1 MENTVISIGR
11 QFGAGGRT
19 IGQKLAERFGFKY
32 YDKELITLA
41 AKEIGFDVDI
51 FEKADE
57 KPGFM
62 RFFQNIIGNSCFDD
76 NYMSNTALFKVQSDV
91 IKKLSEDGPCVIVGR
106 CSDYVLRNN
115 PKMVSIFLSANEED
129 KVKLV
134 TKRSGVSE
142 EKALKLIRNTNSK
155 RADYYNT
162 YSGRE
167 WGVASNY
174 HLCVDVS
181 SLGIDKT
188 VDLIEKFV
196 RERNGL

>member
-1 MENTVISIGR
+1 
-11 QFGAGGRT
+11 
-19 IGQKLAERFGFKY
+19 
-32 YDKELITLA
+32 
-41 AKEIGFDVDI
+41 
-51 FEKADE
+51 
-57 KPGFM
+57 
-62 RFFQNIIGNSCFDD
+62 
-76 NYMSNTALFKVQSDV
+76 VQSDV
-91 IKKLSEDGPCVIVGR
+91 IKKLAEDGPCVIVGR

-115 PKMVSIFLSANEED
+115 PKLVSVFLSANEED

-174 HLCVDVS
+174 HLCIDVS

-188 VDLIEKFV
+188 VDFIEKFV

>member
-1 MENTVISIGR
+1 M
-11 QFGAGGRT
+11 GGEC
-19 IGQKLAERFGFKY
+19 L
-32 YDKELITLA
+32 
-41 AKEIGFDVDI
+41 
-51 FEKADE
+51 
-57 KPGFM
+57 
-62 RFFQNIIGNSCFDD
+62 DD
-76 NYMSNTALFKVQSDV
+76 NYMSNTSLFKVQSDV
-91 IKKLSEDGPCVIVGR
+91 IKKLAEDGPCVIVGR

-115 PKMVSIFLSANEED
+115 PKLVSVFLSANEED

-174 HLCVDVS
+174 HLCIDVS

-188 VDLIEKFV
+188 VDFIEKFV

>member
-19 IGQKLAERFGFKY
+19 IGKKLAERFGFKY

-57 KPGFM
+57 KPGFI
-62 RFFQNIIGNSCFDD
+62 RFFQNLMGGECLAD
-76 NYMSNTALFKVQSDV
+76 NYMSNTSLFKVQSDV
-91 IKKLSEDGPCVIVGR
+91 IKKLAEDGPCVIVGR

-115 PKMVSIFLSANEED
+115 PKLVSVFLSANEED

-174 HLCVDVS
+174 HLCIDVS

-188 VDLIEKFV
+188 VDFIEKFV